1 MRLAYC
7 GREFGLLNTC
17 ENIWG
22 LCTITKIKGI
32 SSSNVNSFFLFLF
45 LLVSLTEE
53 GRKLDA
59 AVGCA
64 LADSSA
70 SVTVSRNWTGLVK
83 F

>member
-1 MRLAYC
+1 MGFVHYYKNQGDFL
-7 GREFGLLNTC
+7 FQC
-17 ENIWG
+17 E
-22 LCTITKIKGI
+22 LF
-32 SSSNVNSFFLFLF
+32 FFLFLF